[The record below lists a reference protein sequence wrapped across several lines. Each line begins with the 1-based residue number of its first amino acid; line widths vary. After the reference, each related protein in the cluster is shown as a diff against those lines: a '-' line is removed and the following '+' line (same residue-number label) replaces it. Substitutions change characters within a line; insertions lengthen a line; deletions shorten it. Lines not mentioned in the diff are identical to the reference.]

1 MYRIPVQMNL
11 LFRLYTIIIFS
22 LLLAS
27 CAHEKKS
34 LTDITDVRRLSYQAI
49 LSDDIDKKRNAAN
62 LESQIGIKRSIRRP
76 ISGEDILSGDDVKET
91 IIIENLVSE
100 NEVEQYL
107 QRGANNGPSESIH
120 AVGPNKKMVFNIP
133 FRGNESGLVMI
144 SAVSAKLKLS
154 VADNKNQINCE
165 DKITNGVAFCR
176 LLPTKQTQF
185 IIQITNLNDKRAVFN
200 LLTN

>member
-1 MYRIPVQMNL
+1 MKLQ
-11 LFRLYTIIIFS
+11 FRLYIIAIIL

-34 LTDITDVRRLSYQAI
+34 LTDITEVRRFSYQAL
-49 LSDDIDKKRNAAN
+49 LSDDIVKKRNAAN

-76 ISGEDILSGDDVKET
+76 ISGEDILRASDVKET

-100 NEVEQYL
+100 NEVEEFL

-120 AVGPNKKMVFNIP
+120 AVGPNKKMVFVIP
-133 FRGNESGLVMI
+133 FRGNESGLIMI

-154 VADNKNQINCE
+154 VADNKNQLNCE

-176 LLPTKQTQF
+176 LLPIEDTNF
-185 IIQITNLNDKRAVFN
+185 NIQIVNLNNKRAAFT